1 MKVDND
7 NRKIWLNGKIVPLQ
21 EANINILT
29 PTSQFGINVF
39 EGIRC
44 YWNEQERQLF
54 AFRLEDHF
62 KRLRQSMK
70 MLRLED
76 RYSDE
81 ELRGSFFDVIR
92 ANNFRE
98 DIVVR
103 QTIFLDG
110 TGSWNS
116 KGPVGMFVAPIPK
129 GRAYDSKPG
138 INACISTWERINDR
152 AISPRIKAGANY
164 INSRMAQMEALENG
178 FDTAILRNS
187 QGKISEGPGSCLFI
201 VRDNELAT
209 PPVTASVL
217 ESITRGS
224 LIELAKKELNL
235 MTVERGIDR
244 TELYI
249 SDEVFLCGTTMEIV
263 SILSIDRLP
272 INDGKPGRI
281 TEALKNIFFEVAR
294 GKKEEYKQWLTPIFT
309 ETKCEW
315 AWPKRREQ

>member
-1 MKVDND
+1 
-7 NRKIWLNGKIVPLQ
+7 
-21 EANINILT
+21 
-29 PTSQFGINVF
+29 
-39 EGIRC
+39 
-44 YWNEQERQLF
+44 
-54 AFRLEDHF
+54 
-62 KRLRQSMK
+62 MK

-224 LIELAKKELNL
+224 L
-235 MTVERGIDR
+235 
-244 TELYI
+244 
-249 SDEVFLCGTTMEIV
+249 
-263 SILSIDRLP
+263 
-272 INDGKPGRI
+272 
-281 TEALKNIFFEVAR
+281 
-294 GKKEEYKQWLTPIFT
+294 
-309 ETKCEW
+309 
-315 AWPKRREQ
+315 